1 MGADTVF
8 SFHNAILW
16 LCRRAGGDFHSR
28 TAMSMYDY
36 VAKAVDSGEVLLE
49 AGKTQKK
56 TRSNINS
63 SYTLA
68 TQQEIVMASSLPRGT
83 CPGCHVARDA

>member
-49 AGKTQKK
+49 AGKTQK

-63 SYTLA
+63 SHTLA

>member
-63 SYTLA
+63 SSYTCHTSGGLNTLIAA
-68 TQQEIVMASSLPRGT
+68 TWHLPWLPRGT
-83 CPGCHVARDA
+83 